1 MGRYIGPRTKV
12 CRRLGFMIYDNSNV
26 EKAFMKREQEPFRRK
41 QSEYGRRL
49 LEKQKVMFYYGMR
62 EGQMRKLFNLARRTK
77 GNTSKAFLIACERRL
92 DNVVYSAGFTASRAQ
107 ARQLISH
114 GNILVNGRRVDVAQL
129 PCRHRRHHHRL
140 RAPRRPEACQRNR
153 RKEVGLCRSRLDRRR
168 REESY
173 REGRP
178 PPRPGRRAPP
188 GQRAASGRVL
198 QPLTPQLHLECS
210 NATHC
215 AGTAGR
221 EARRSCR
228 FPGEVFP

>member
-92 DNVVYSAGFTASRAQ
+92 DNVAYSAGFAASRAQ
-107 ARQLISH
+107 ARQLIGH
-114 GNILVNGRRVDVAQL
+114 GNVLVNGHRVNIASYLVNTGDTITISERAGVRKMVGAIVEKKSGYTAPDWIAVDPKTITAKVVRLPVREDVRLPVNEQL
-129 PCRHRRHHHRL
+129 L
-140 RAPRRPEACQRNR
+140 VEFY
-153 RKEVGLCRSRLDRRR
+153 SR
-168 REESY
+168 
-173 REGRP
+173 
-178 PPRPGRRAPP
+178 
-188 GQRAASGRVL
+188 
-198 QPLTPQLHLECS
+198 
-210 NATHC
+210 
-215 AGTAGR
+215 
-221 EARRSCR
+221 
-228 FPGEVFP
+228 

>member
-114 GNILVNGRRVDVAQL
+114 GNILVNGRRVDVA
-129 PCRHRRHHHRL
+129 
-140 RAPRRPEACQRNR
+140 
-153 RKEVGLCRSRLDRRR
+153 
-168 REESY
+168 SY
-173 REGRP
+173 LVDTGDTITVSE
-178 PPRPGRRAPP
+178 RPGVRKMVTAIVEKKSGYVAPDWIAVD
-188 GQRAASGRVL
+188 GKS
-198 QPLTPQLHLECS
+198 LTAKIVRLPVREDVRLPVNEQLLVEFYS
-210 NATHC
+210 
-215 AGTAGR
+215 R
-221 EARRSCR
+221 
-228 FPGEVFP
+228 